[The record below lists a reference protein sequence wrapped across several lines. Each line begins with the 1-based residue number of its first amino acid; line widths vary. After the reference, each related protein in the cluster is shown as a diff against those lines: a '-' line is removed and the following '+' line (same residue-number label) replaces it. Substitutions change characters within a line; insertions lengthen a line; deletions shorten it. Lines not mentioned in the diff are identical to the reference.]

1 MAYKIITPP
10 SEEPVSL
17 SEAKQHLRV
26 DGSDDDALISS
37 LIVAA
42 RQQAENETLRALCT
56 QTRELVRDY
65 FPHDFILRG
74 APIQSI
80 VSVSFID
87 ADGNDQVLDPVDTL
101 LDKDSEPGYL
111 VPAYGRDWPETFP
124 VPNAV
129 RVRYI
134 CGYGSAADV
143 PQSIKQWMLL
153 AIGAMYAQREAISD
167 RPLSALPDRF
177 WHRLLDPYRIYGDA

>member
-17 SEAKQHLRV
+17 SEAKQQIRV

-42 RQQAENETLRALCT
+42 RQMAENETGRALCT
-56 QTRELVRDY
+56 QTRECIKDY

-87 ADGNDQVLDPVDTL
+87 SDGNDQVLDPIDTL

-111 VPAYGRDWPETFP
+111 VPAYGRDWPETLP

-129 RVRYI
+129 RVRYV

-143 PQSIKQWMLL
+143 PQLIKQWMYLV
-153 AIGAMYAQREAISD
+153 IGAMYAQREAISD
-167 RPLSALPDRF
+167 RQLFALPDRF
-177 WHRLLDPYRIYGDA
+177 GDRLIEDYRIYGDA